1 MNILIT
7 TFTALLY
14 GIAVT
19 ILFEYTLK
27 TNKKLRARYYQRHA
41 VIFGYH
47 IHHSTYGLLFIALGI
62 ALYLLNKN
70 ALNLM
75 FCVFFGFGIIIQHT
89 LSARGRLV
97 FIEKWK

>member
-1 MNILIT
+1 MLIT
-7 TFTALLY
+7 IFTALIY

-19 ILFEYTLK
+19 ILFEYILK

-62 ALYLLNKN
+62 TLYLPDKNVLNF
-70 ALNLM
+70 L
-75 FCVFFGFGIIIQHT
+75 FCSFFGLGIIIQHT
-89 LSARGRLV
+89 LSAGGRLV